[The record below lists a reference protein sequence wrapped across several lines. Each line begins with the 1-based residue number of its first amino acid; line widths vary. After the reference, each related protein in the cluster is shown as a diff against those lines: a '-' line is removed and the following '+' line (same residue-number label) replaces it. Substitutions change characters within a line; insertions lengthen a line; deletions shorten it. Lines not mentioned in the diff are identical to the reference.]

1 MGKCFIK
8 VVALILIPCFL
19 SIVVPFEVLANPDQ
33 VKLNN
38 GTPVVLRL
46 TEEVSSTTKN
56 TNDMVNLEVARD
68 VIVNGKIVIK
78 AGTPA
83 VGTVTWAEKE
93 GMVGKAGKVS
103 ISVDSTK
110 AVDDQRV
117 MLRGNVTQGGE
128 EKTTL
133 SIALS
138 LICCFLFLL
147 MKGKTA
153 SLPVGTEVK
162 AYTDMDLTVEAS

>member
-1 MGKCFIK
+1 MGKCLIK

-19 SIVVPFEVLANPDQ
+19 SIVVPFEVLAEQ
-33 VKLNN
+33 VKLSN

-46 TEEVSSTTKN
+46 TEEISSKTKN

-68 VIVNGKIVIK
+68 VIVNGKTVIK

-93 GMVGKAGKVS
+93 AIVGQAGKVS

-117 MLRGNVTQGGE
+117 MLRGNVTQGGQ
-128 EKTTL
+128 EKTGISVIL
-133 SIALS
+133 AI
-138 LICCFLFLL
+138 ICCFLFLL

-153 SLPVGTEVK
+153 SLPVGTEIK
-162 AYTDMDLTVEAS
+162 AYTDMDLTVEAR

>member
-8 VVALILIPCFL
+8 GVALILIPCFL
-19 SIVVPFEVLANPDQ
+19 SIVVPFEVLAEQ
-33 VKLNN
+33 VKLNS

-46 TEEVSSTTKN
+46 TEEISSKTKN

-68 VIVNGKIVIK
+68 VVINGKTVIK

-93 GMVGKAGKVS
+93 GIVGQAGKVS

-110 AVDDQRV
+110 TVDNQKV
-117 MLRGNVTQGGE
+117 ILRGNVTQGGQ
-128 EKTTL
+128 EKTAI
-133 SIALS
+133 SIVLAVV
-138 LICCFLFLL
+138 CCFLFLL

-162 AYTDMDLTVEAS
+162 AYTDMELTVEAS